1 MNNEQIELL
10 WTNLK
15 KQDNKVIIPLT
26 KFNRYQQTT
35 DKGTILALFNEAGH
49 PIEQIKMELV
59 LSPLII
65 LFFMPLVGVKSPIL
79 VF

>member
-15 KQDNKVIIPLT
+15 KQDNKVMIPLT
-26 KFNRYQQTT
+26 KFHGYQQMT
-35 DKGTILALFNEAGH
+35 DNGTVVALFNEAGH
-49 PIEQIKMELV
+49 PVEQLNGV
-59 LSPLII
+59 GLLPLTI
-65 LFFMPLVGVKSPIL
+65 LFFMLLVGAKFQIL

>member
-26 KFNRYQQTT
+26 KFHGYQQTT

-49 PIEQIKMELV
+49 PIEQN
-59 LSPLII
+59 
-65 LFFMPLVGVKSPIL
+65 
-79 VF
+79 